1 MGVPTTIEASYLV
14 LVQLFFLANP
24 NTVPRKQAGIPTTI
38 EPSSLANPTN
48 LDTVPRKQAGVPT
61 TTGTIS
67 LIPVLASTTCTTPL
81 VHRVAQEISAEPVAV
96 TAMIHTMTTPLM
108 TIPSPTIP
116 QLVVLVLVQAAF
128 QKPAIFENTD
138 PHALAR
144 RALSLTL
151 AVQALDYSPA
161 RLIFMNSR
169 LATTTTITRA
179 ATELKPS
186 DPPPVKVQ
194 SRISS
199 VGCSRRRR
207 LLGGVTIL
215 HSMIE

>member
-14 LVQLFFLANP
+14 LVQLLFLANP
-24 NTVPRKQAGIPTTI
+24 DTVPKKRPSIPTTI

-61 TTGTIS
+61 TTDPLS

-81 VHRVAQEISAEPVAV
+81 VHRVAQEIDAQPLAV
-96 TAMIHTMTTPLM
+96 TAMIHTMTTPFP

-116 QLVVLVLVQAAF
+116 QLIVLVLVQATF
-128 QKPAIFENTD
+128 QKIALLENTD
-138 PHALAR
+138 PDALTR
-144 RALSLTL
+144 RVRSLTL

-161 RLIFMNSR
+161 RLISMNSR

-179 ATELKPS
+179 ATDSKPS

-194 SRISS
+194 SRVSS